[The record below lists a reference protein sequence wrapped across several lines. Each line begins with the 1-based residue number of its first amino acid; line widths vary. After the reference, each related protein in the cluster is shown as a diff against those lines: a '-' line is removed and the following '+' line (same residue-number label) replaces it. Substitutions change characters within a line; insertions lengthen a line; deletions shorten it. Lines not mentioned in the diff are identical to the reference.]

1 MIEDKNKKPEGVE
14 SDAVNEMVGNIS
26 ESSLNKVTGGVG
38 QMPKV
43 TGDVNTAVKV
53 LNVYTPEK
61 DKKQDD
67 IVTPEI

>member
-14 SDAVNEMVGNIS
+14 FDAVNEMVGNIS
-26 ESSLNKVTGGVG
+26 ESSLNKVTGGVSRR
-38 QMPKV
+38 PRV
-43 TGDVNTAVKV
+43 TGDANTAVKA
-53 LNVYTPEK
+53 LRVYTPDK